1 MIFLEMPS
9 LEFNF
14 IDIIGWVG
22 GIEVLIAYFLIST
35 KKVDQK
41 SILYHLLNLT
51 GALLLIVNTIIKGA
65 FPSAFVN
72 IVWVGIAAYS
82 IYKYSIKKT

>member
-1 MIFLEMPS
+1 MIFLGMPP
-9 LEFNF
+9 LEFSF
-14 IDIIGWVG
+14 IDIIGWIG
-22 GIEVLIAYFLIST
+22 GVEVLIAYFLIST

-41 SILYHLLNLT
+41 SVLYHLLNLT

-82 IYKYSIKKT
+82 IYKYSINKK